1 MRLGPE
7 ARRNNQ
13 GIHSLF
19 LPPGA
24 LIAAPVEFPMMKPAD
39 GYGEAVADLARHR
52 SLLCEL
58 DVVRIRGG
66 TAADDTGLSGDKPQM
81 IAIALGSE
89 QRQALQFATSWTRPC
104 VVFET

>member
-7 ARRNNQ
+7 ARRKRQ
-13 GIHSLF
+13 GIDPLF

-24 LIAAPVEFPMMKPAD
+24 FIAAPVEFPMMNPAN

-58 DVVRIRGG
+58 DVVRI
-66 TAADDTGLSGDKPQM
+66 
-81 IAIALGSE
+81 
-89 QRQALQFATSWTRPC
+89 
-104 VVFET
+104 